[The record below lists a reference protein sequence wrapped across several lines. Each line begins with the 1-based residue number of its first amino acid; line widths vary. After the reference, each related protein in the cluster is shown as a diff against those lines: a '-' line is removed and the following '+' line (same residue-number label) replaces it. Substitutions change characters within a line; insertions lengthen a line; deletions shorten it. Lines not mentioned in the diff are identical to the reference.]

1 MTNKQVQR
9 PKKKLKPIDVM
20 WVLSIITI
28 GGSLINPYMILVAI
42 PCMMAPVFAGI
53 IKNKTVTVCSSTC
66 GRGSF
71 LIKIWNKVSLKKKM
85 PMFFNAKWFKLLG
98 AAILLTLFFRNIIC
112 NLILLEGDFFSYKL
126 LEFSYNLQRMIY
138 ITGII
143 ALFVGFIFKP
153 KTWCVF
159 CPMGNTGKV
168 LGKALHKNKK

>member
-1 MTNKQVQR
+1 MKMQNVQR

-28 GGSLINPYMILVAI
+28 VGGWINQYLILIAV

-85 PMFFNAKWFKLLG
+85 PMFLNSKWFKLI
-98 AAILLTLFFRNIIC
+98 AATALLTLFFRNIIC
-112 NLILLEGDFFSYKL
+112 NLVLLEGDFFDVKL
-126 LEFSYNLQRMIY
+126 LQFSLNLRMMIN

-143 ALFVGFIFKP
+143 ALVVGFIFKP

-159 CPMGNTGKV
+159 CPMGTTGKV
-168 LGKALHKNKK
+168 LGNTLHKNKK